1 MTVLDKT
8 DPRHPRAG
16 HASVVNQGADHS
28 QAIPEPRR
36 PHLSPVPNPAE
47 QAAFEDRLVDL
58 LVRINEGWL
67 HRQEAGR

>member
-1 MTVLDKT
+1 MTQRQGMTVLDKT
-8 DPRHPRAG
+8 APQHPRAG
-16 HASVVNQGADHS
+16 HASVV
-28 QAIPEPRR
+28 PEPRR